1 MTEIFSTEQWLD
13 AFRDAT
19 QPRPGD
25 SGNRTVSELA
35 DAMGIE
41 PRKVRIRIAELL
53 KQNRI
58 ISSWEKRAS
67 IDGLLRLRPVYRLKE
82 GEEKK

>member
-1 MTEIFSTEQWLD
+1 MTELFSTDQWLE
-13 AFRDAT
+13 AFREAT
-19 QPRPGD
+19 QPRPGN
-25 SGNRTVSELA
+25 SGSKTVIELA

-58 ISSWEKRAS
+58 IASWEKRSS

-82 GEEKK
+82 VQ